1 MLEYHVTLIC
11 EHFVDMGKKYMKR
24 YYHRRP
30 SMAKFVELMSTNSDQ
45 ERFRFMIFVN
55 ILLKEYK
62 NIIEK
67 S

>member
-1 MLEYHVTLIC
+1 MLLLFVNSLLIL
-11 EHFVDMGKKYMKR
+11 EKKYIKR

-30 SMAKFVELMSTNSDQ
+30 SMAKFVELMNTNSDQ

-55 ILLKEYK
+55 ILLKQYE
-62 NIIEK
+62 NIMEQ